1 MVTDTIEIAP
11 SIVLLAPSTREWLIE
26 RYTEI
31 ADCERD
37 DLKRPAEE
45 AHARRQIARLQAQ
58 GDLSLAEML
67 DASHA

>member
-1 MVTDTIEIAP
+1 MVDTLLPLAP

-58 GDLSLAEML
+58 GDISLAEML
-67 DASHA
+67 DAV